1 MRCRAAPQALS
12 RGLPVVTTARG
23 VYGYR
28 LRCNR
33 TACALPPGAG
43 ATAAVRLACA
53 PPGITE
59 AECEARGCCFLGARA
74 APDGAQAQCMQ
85 PRPGDYEEGQGL
97 TVASAGEGRLL
108 RLETARGRGNGA
120 AAAETAEPEEGEAEA
135 QAAAA
140 ARLLLQPTLWAVE
153 SAAALRRAKE
163 HFAPAAVAA
172 DLEALLGVL
181 GLPPNGAAAAT
192 NVPAR

>member
-1 MRCRAAPQALS
+1 
-12 RGLPVVTTARG
+12 VVTTARG

-28 LRCNR
+28 LRRNH
-33 TACALPPGAG
+33 TACALPDFGAG
-43 ATAAVRLACA
+43 PSAGADGRVACA
-53 PPGITE
+53 PPVPTE
-59 AECEARGCCFLGARA
+59 AECEARGCCFLA
-74 APDGAQAQCMQ
+74 APAAGGALARCVQ

-108 RLETARGRGNGA
+108 ASAAPGGG
-120 AAAETAEPEEGEAEA
+120 AAAETAETDQGEAEA
-135 QAAAA
+135 HAAAA
-140 ARLLLQPTLWAVE
+140 ARLLLQPTIWAAE
-153 SAAALRRAKE
+153 SAAALRRARE

-192 NVPAR
+192 VLPAR